1 MKLEST
7 LQNRVGLLHL
17 TPMLDTVMLLLIF
30 VLIGGSYV
38 LHSGIEV
45 DVPVSSSVLP
55 IQPGAHIVTLAPDMG
70 GGAQVMLNGDLVTM
84 PELEM
89 RLAEGRSSTRQ
100 VILRGD
106 NLAPWGMGIRIAAMA
121 KDYGY
126 EVAISTGSPDSL

>member
-7 LQNRVGLLHL
+7 LQNRSGLLHL

-30 VLIGGSYV
+30 VLVGGSFV

-55 IQPGAHIVTLAPDMG
+55 VQPGAHIVTVTPDMG
-70 GGAQVMLNGDLVTM
+70 AGAQVMFDGDMVSLQ
-84 PELEM
+84 ELDV
-89 RLAEGRSSTRQ
+89 RLEEGRSKSRQ

-106 NLAPWGMGIRIAAMA
+106 NLADWGLGVRIIGLAHN
-121 KDYGY
+121 YGY
-126 EVAISTGSPDSL
+126 EVAISTGSADPL